1 MLFAALRHI
10 RRNLVSYLALF
21 VALGGTSYAAV
32 TLPRNSVGSAQ
43 LQNNAV
49 TSGKVRDHSLLAKDF
64 RAHQLPAGPQGQ
76 AGPAGP
82 QGARGP
88 AGAAGPQGAS
98 GGTGPAGPQGATGP
112 AGPQGDAGATG
123 SQGPAGPV
131 VVLYKAQ
138 SGTATTS
145 GGTAIATIS
154 LPAGKWLLSG
164 HVVADNSSST
174 AAAEPDCSIGTVGP
188 DPIFS
193 NAKAFLPPHS
203 GNEQPQTLN
212 LQAISVSTS
221 DGTAELDCTE
231 LIFQGPSI
239 TYSLGTLTATSATS
253 VSQG

>member
-10 RRNLVSYLALF
+10 RRNFVSYLALF

-32 TLPRNSVGSAQ
+32 KLPRNSVGSSQ
-43 LQNNAV
+43 LRNNAV
-49 TSGKVRDHSLLAKDF
+49 TSRKVRDHSLLTRDF
-64 RAHQLPAGPQGQ
+64 KAHQLPAGRQGE

-82 QGARGP
+82 QGARGA
-88 AGAAGPQGAS
+88 AGTSGPQGSRGA
-98 GGTGPAGPQGATGP
+98 TGPTGPQGAT
-112 AGPQGDAGATG
+112 GATG

-131 VVLYKAQ
+131 NVLYKAQ
-138 SGTATTS
+138 SGTASSS

-154 LPAGKWLLSG
+154 LPAGKWLLTG
-164 HVVADNSSST
+164 TVVADNSSST
-174 AAAEPDCSIGTVGP
+174 AAAEPACSIGTVGP
-188 DPIFS
+188 DPIFT

-212 LQAISVSTS
+212 IQAISDNTS
-221 DGTAELDCTE
+221 AGTAELDCTE